1 MSWRADGG
9 GGATALDRA
18 RETYPVSGT
27 LKHAGLSG
35 FQLDAGASGLTIS
48 EVEGPDNAADFAGV
62 SLTAGQELIFAQP
75 ITLLQL
81 SAGSGVV
88 YNSTERSAE
97 WFVSSHSGSDGNS
110 GLAPTSQLRTIAG
123 LTEVYFVASGD
134 TITLDDDSFWR
145 EEIQIQSLANNT
157 IRRSGTGSERPILD
171 ASDVTTGWGLSSGQ
185 SNTYELAWTPESGN
199 GVTDARITAYED
211 GDLLI
216 YRDTIAEV
224 ESNPGSYTVD
234 GFADTAGNIVYIHPS
249 DSGDPNNNGSTYEVT
264 KRRNCIWCGPGTTV
278 DGVHLRRNINNNG

>member
-1 MSWRADGG
+1 MPDYIICTVENDTPTSYWSGDGFNSDINLAEYYQNTNIEVMRAFKGSLQEEYSSQDLQIAE
-9 GGATALDRA
+9 ATRSLF
-18 RETYPVSGT
+18 V
-27 LKHAGLSG
+27 LSG
-35 FQLDAGASGLTIS
+35 ISG
-48 EVEGPDNAADFAGV
+48 D
-62 SLTAGQELIFAQP
+62 
-75 ITLLQL
+75 
-81 SAGSGVV
+81 
-88 YNSTERSAE
+88 
-97 WFVSSHSGSDGNS
+97 WFVSSLRGDDSNDGKS
-110 GLAPTSQLRTIAG
+110 FEFPKATIASIQAV
-123 LTEVYFVASGD
+123 LQSNETVVLE
-134 TITLDDDSFWR
+134 DDSFWR

-171 ASDVTTGWGLSSGQ
+171 ASDVATGWTLSSGQ
-185 SNTYELAWTPESGN
+185 SSTYELSWIPESGN

-216 YRDTIAEV
+216 YRDSISEV
-224 ESNPGSYTVD
+224 ELNPGSYTVD